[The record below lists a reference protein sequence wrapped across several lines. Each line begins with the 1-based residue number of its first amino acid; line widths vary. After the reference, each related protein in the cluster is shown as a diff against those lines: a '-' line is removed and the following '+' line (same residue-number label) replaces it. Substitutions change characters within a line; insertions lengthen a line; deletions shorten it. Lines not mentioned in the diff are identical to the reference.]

1 MQLVVPLNQPR
12 ISTNFH
18 KLIFVVRICWWIEEN
33 FINLWCLHA
42 DGDFGRREGVHRGAQ
57 WRGDSSIRKGVYF
70 ALFLALR
77 KPEKLLLQSRNLATI
92 DAHRYAI

>member
-1 MQLVVPLNQPR
+1 M
-12 ISTNFH
+12 FH
-18 KLIFVVRICWWIEEN
+18 LQNNIRESRLWIEKC

-42 DGDFGRREGVHRGAQ
+42 DGDFCRREGVHRGAQ